1 MGYET
6 SGFFNSNNNDRVYD
20 ATDFARYF
28 GSLASNGI
36 FYTTASNLQV
46 TATSGMDV
54 SVAPGSAF
62 INGYHYYLS
71 DAFTL
76 TLAVADGARPRIDR
90 VVLRL
95 DMHARSINLASLTGA
110 AANTPAPPALTRTP
124 DIYELA
130 LADVLI
136 PAGAISIPTGNVTDD
151 RLNASVCGL
160 VNSLVA
166 AVYQ

>member
-36 FYTTASNLQV
+36 FYTVPTNLQV
-46 TATSGMDV
+46 TAVTGMDV

-62 INGYHYYLS
+62 INGYNYYLS
-71 DAFTL
+71 DAFIL
-76 TLAVADGARPRIDR
+76 TLPTADGAKPRIDR
-90 VVLRL
+90 VILRL
-95 DMHARSINLASLTGA
+95 DMSARAINLAVITGA
-110 AANTPAPPALTRTP
+110 AANTPTPPALTRTA
-124 DIYELA
+124 DVYELA
-130 LADVLI
+130 LADVLV
-136 PAGAISIPTGNVTDD
+136 PAGAVAIPAGNVTDD
-151 RLNASVCGL
+151 RLNASLCGL

>member
-1 MGYET
+1 MES

-20 ATDFARYF
+20 ASDFARYF

-36 FYTTASNLQV
+36 FYTDAANLQV
-46 TATSGMDV
+46 SVSSGMDL

-62 INGYHYYLS
+62 INGYNYYLS

-76 TLAVADGARPRIDR
+76 TLATADGAKPRIDR
-90 VVLRL
+90 VVLRWDL
-95 DMHARSINLASLTGA
+95 AARAINLAVLTGT
-110 AANTPAPPALTRTP
+110 AANAPTPPTLTRTSG
-124 DIYELA
+124 IYELA
-130 LADVLI
+130 LADVLV
-136 PAGAISIPTGNVTDD
+136 PAGAVSIPAGNVTDD
-151 RLNASVCGL
+151 RLNANVCGL